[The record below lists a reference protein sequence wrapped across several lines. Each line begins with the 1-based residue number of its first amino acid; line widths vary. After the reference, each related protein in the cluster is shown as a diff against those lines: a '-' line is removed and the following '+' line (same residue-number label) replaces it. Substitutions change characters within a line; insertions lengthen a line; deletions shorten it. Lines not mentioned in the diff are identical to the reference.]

1 MKKILYT
8 APFVKS
14 RYQGG
19 ILKIAEFLSQE
30 NSQRLFGNKNIEL
43 ELFNSHYLNQ
53 SKNSDGKFYWENL
66 RQAFSFY
73 SRLKR
78 RIAKDDFALIHL
90 NSSYGLPLIKDLL
103 IISILRYKT
112 AKPIIFQIHFC
123 GVKETFSKINWIR
136 KTQFYLMEKL
146 KAIILLSTNFKD
158 EMVSLGF
165 PSQNL
170 KVLYNF
176 HPYLDEKTIDD
187 FSNFK
192 KLQLLFMGSI
202 DNRKGILDLLEA
214 LVDINIEYEL
224 DVAGNF
230 DSDEIEMKCK
240 QIIDRNKLN
249 VNFIGYVSGHEK
261 DLLLKKAQILILPS
275 YAEGFPMV
283 IPEAM
288 AYGCAILAT
297 SIAGI
302 PEIVI
307 EDKNGILF
315 KPGDTKK
322 IREGLEYLYNN
333 KKVLIKYMSNSLAY
347 SDKFNLP
354 SYILNLSSIYEN
366 VISK

>member
-1 MKKILYT
+1 
-8 APFVKS
+8 
-14 RYQGG
+14 
-19 ILKIAEFLSQE
+19 
-30 NSQRLFGNKNIEL
+30 
-43 ELFNSHYLNQ
+43 
-53 SKNSDGKFYWENL
+53 
-66 RQAFSFY
+66 
-73 SRLKR
+73 
-78 RIAKDDFALIHL
+78 
-90 NSSYGLPLIKDLL
+90 
-103 IISILRYKT
+103 
-112 AKPIIFQIHFC
+112 
-123 GVKETFSKINWIR
+123 
-136 KTQFYLMEKL
+136 MEKL